1 MDQPTVVLLH
11 GWPGLPSDY
20 DDVVTRLP
28 HVRCVVPAL
37 AGFGAGFDGPLLL
50 GEASADRHAARLL
63 STLPTSSP
71 LVVVGYD
78 IGSRIAQAML
88 RQAPDRF
95 AGAVLTPG
103 YPGIGA
109 RAGASELADR
119 FWYQHFHRS
128 GLASRLIDGS
138 PDAVRTY
145 FESIVESWAPG
156 ADLVHGERFD
166 RVVRAYSRPG
176 AFEASLAWYR
186 DNVGYTGTGVI
197 HTATTM
203 LWPQRDPLFPPRW
216 ADELSSWFTDVALR
230 PVDTGHFVPLEDPV
244 SVAEAVSRHL
254 DH

>member
-103 YPGIGA
+103 TPGSAHARVRPSSRIG
-109 RAGASELADR
+109 
-119 FWYQHFHRS
+119 S
-128 GLASRLIDGS
+128 GTS
-138 PDAVRTY
+138 T
-145 FESIVESWAPG
+145 SIGPG
-156 ADLVHGERFD
+156 WL
-166 RVVRAYSRPG
+166 
-176 AFEASLAWYR
+176 
-186 DNVGYTGTGVI
+186 
-197 HTATTM
+197 
-203 LWPQRDPLFPPRW
+203 
-216 ADELSSWFTDVALR
+216 
-230 PVDTGHFVPLEDPV
+230 PV
-244 SVAEAVSRHL
+244 
-254 DH
+254 

>member
-1 MDQPTVVLLH
+1 MDQPAVVLLH
-11 GWPGLPSDY
+11 GWPGLASDY
-20 DDVVTRLP
+20 DEVVSRLP
-28 HVRCVVPAL
+28 DARCIVPAL
-37 AGFGAGFDGPLLL
+37 TGFGTGFDGPLAA
-50 GEASADRHAARLL
+50 GAASADRHAARLL
-63 STLPTSSP
+63 PTIPVSSP
-71 LVVVGYD
+71 AVVVGYD

-109 RAGASELADR
+109 RAGAPELADR

-145 FESIVESWAPG
+145 LEGIVESWAPG
-156 ADLVHGERFD
+156 AELIHGERFD

-186 DNVGYTGTGVI
+186 DNIGYSGTGVI
-197 HTATTM
+197 HTPTTM
-203 LWPQRDPLFPPRW
+203 LWPERDPLFPLQW
-216 ADELSSWFTDVALR
+216 ADELTAWFTDITLQS
-230 PVDTGHFVPLEDPV
+230 VDTGHFVPLEDPA
-244 SVAEAVSRHL
+244 SVADAITRHL
-254 DH
+254 DS